1 VRSTRYD
8 ARSSS
13 CNEIQLLRFAEITL
27 FVLLNHELEVD
38 YIKNGRGN
46 PQTVQLS
53 FTNYK
58 KLMAKLEKYEQ
69 MLKIKSDLTRAF

>member
-1 VRSTRYD
+1 MKPV
-8 ARSSS
+8 
-13 CNEIQLLRFAEITL
+13 
-27 FVLLNHELEVD
+27 VD
-38 YIKNGRGN
+38 YIKNRRGN

-69 MLKIKSDLTRAF
+69 LLKIKSDLTRAFEEVKLMQQGKMKKQTLSEFLREL